1 MLMQLD
7 NIPDLPAY
15 GARPCLSRGKTE
27 KLERA
32 FEEKSNLRLRN
43 SATSVRGNLQ
53 RAFEGIWNA
62 GLRFA
67 GLGDIL
73 IKEHRLLRE
82 RSVYSSDISM

>member
-1 MLMQLD
+1 MGFKILMQLD
-7 NIPDLPAY
+7 NISDLPAY

-43 SATSVRGNLQ
+43 SQTLVRVFLERRIEEISNV
-53 RAFEGIWNA
+53 

-67 GLGDIL
+67 GMGDCG
-73 IKEHRLLRE
+73 E
-82 RSVYSSDISM
+82 RVNPA

>member
-1 MLMQLD
+1 MGFKVLMQLD

-32 FEEKSNLRLRN
+32 FEKNSNLRLKN
-43 SATSVRGNLQ
+43 SATNVRVSLE
-53 RAFEGIWNA
+53 RRIEEIWNA

-67 GLGDIL
+67 GMDG
-73 IKEHRLLRE
+73 
-82 RSVYSSDISM
+82 